1 MKGQRT
7 HTVPYLLPKSTATDR
22 CPVPPHS
29 ARTCNWVN
37 VLSRPGRRR
46 GPSPRG
52 RSRRHEQQC
61 LQAAMT
67 PSTRSPGPRPD
78 WLTQQIVG
86 RSLMQFRFRGTGG
99 NAGEAD
105 TWLLSTKRREGQNYL
120 NAIEP
125 TRPLCINNNWKN
137 NVSFLVCF
145 SFFYRSLKENLK

>member
-29 ARTCNWVN
+29 ARTCNWVS

-46 GPSPRG
+46 GPSPSG

-86 RSLMQFRFRGTGG
+86 RSLMQFRFRVLRGTQGKQIPG
-99 NAGEAD
+99 CFLRSVERVK
-105 TWLLSTKRREGQNYL
+105 TIWTQLSQLVLYVL
-120 NAIEP
+120 
-125 TRPLCINNNWKN
+125 TRIGKIMW
-137 NVSFLVCF
+137 VYWFVFRF
-145 SFFYRSLKENLK
+145 SIVV